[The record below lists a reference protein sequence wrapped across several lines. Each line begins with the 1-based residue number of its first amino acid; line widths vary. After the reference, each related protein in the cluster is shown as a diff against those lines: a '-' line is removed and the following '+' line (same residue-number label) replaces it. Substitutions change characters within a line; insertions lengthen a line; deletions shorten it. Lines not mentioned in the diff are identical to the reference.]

1 MLDIICIVWINNS
14 LIAPIL
20 IYYGKI
26 FGSIETAVKM
36 TTYSKEG
43 IKHRIFEAKLARLG
57 AILLIL
63 GLPIQIIGY
72 AINI

>member
-1 MLDIICIVWINNS
+1 V
-14 LIAPIL
+14 AIL

-26 FGSIETAVKM
+26 FRSIETTEKM
-36 TTYSKEG
+36 SKYSEEE
-43 IKHRIFEAKLARLG
+43 IKHRIFEAKLAKLG

>member
-1 MLDIICIVWINNS
+1 MLDIICIIWIKNRFNCGHID
-14 LIAPIL
+14 LL
-20 IYYGKI
+20 WKR
-26 FGSIETAVKM
+26 FRSIETTEKM
-36 TTYSKEG
+36 SKYSEEE

>member
-1 MLDIICIVWINNS
+1 
-14 LIAPIL
+14 L

-26 FGSIETAVKM
+26 FRLIETTEKM
-36 TTYSKEG
+36 SKYSEEG

-63 GLPIQIIGY
+63 GLSIQIIGY